1 MALKCKDKVAIIT
14 GGGSG
19 IGRATAQLLALE
31 GAAIVVADIS
41 EDGGRET
48 VNLIQGHGGEASFI
62 KTDVTNTEQ
71 VTAMVE
77 HAVDTFGGVDIHF
90 ANAGSPGAD
99 KLLVEW
105 TDEEW
110 NQVISVNLTGVFLC
124 CRSVL
129 PAMAGRGGGSIV
141 VTSSAAAIANAPF
154 TCGYNASKAGAISLV
169 KTLAT
174 ECAPLGIRVNCIAPG
189 EVDTPM
195 GLKALF
201 PDNPE
206 VIDAYL
212 QIIPL
217 NRIGKPEE
225 MARAVLYLTSDDA
238 SYVTGVVLPVDGGI
252 LLRNEAML
260 IMDEMFPETGKE
272 NS

>member
-1 MALKCKDKVAIIT
+1 
-14 GGGSG
+14 
-19 IGRATAQLLALE
+19 
-31 GAAIVVADIS
+31 
-41 EDGGRET
+41 
-48 VNLIQGHGGEASFI
+48 
-62 KTDVTNTEQ
+62 
-71 VTAMVE
+71 
-77 HAVDTFGGVDIHF
+77 
-90 ANAGSPGAD
+90 
-99 KLLVEW
+99 
-105 TDEEW
+105 
-110 NQVISVNLTGVFLC
+110 
-124 CRSVL
+124 
-129 PAMAGRGGGSIV
+129 
-141 VTSSAAAIANAPF
+141 
-154 TCGYNASKAGAISLV
+154 
-169 KTLAT
+169 
-174 ECAPLGIRVNCIAPG
+174 
-189 EVDTPM
+189 
-195 GLKALF
+195 LKALF